1 MPRFY
6 HNHAEQEGKKHS
18 KVDIKMEVVNEVYQ
32 YNFMFLEHCDFVVH
46 DTIFI
51 GNCII
56 GSRGVGK
63 KSIIKNY
70 AYLTGN

>member
-1 MPRFY
+1 
-6 HNHAEQEGKKHS
+6 
-18 KVDIKMEVVNEVYQ
+18 MEIVNEVYQ

-46 DTIFI
+46 DTTFI

-56 GSRGVGK
+56 GSRGIGK